1 MLDYM
6 SISCVSCSP
15 KYKVKNLMDTYS
27 GRTDFVDSQKP
38 PIKAGWISLV
48 VAWVLFLIPIP
59 GLGMI
64 GWALNLAAFIIS
76 IIVMVKGRV
85 GAGVAQMVC
94 ALTVSPIMYFV
105 GLGILGHFLWPRPMI
120 HRTWV

>member
-1 MLDYM
+1 
-6 SISCVSCSP
+6 
-15 KYKVKNLMDTYS
+15 MDS
-27 GRTDFVDSQKP
+27 FDERTPSTDQQQP
-38 PIKAGWISLV
+38 PVKAGWICLIA
-48 VAWVLFLIPIP
+48 AWALFLIPVP

-94 ALTVSPIMYFV
+94 SLALSPVIYFI
-105 GLGILGHFLWPRPMI
+105 GLGILGHFLFPGPRV
-120 HRTWV
+120 HRLWI